1 MRSTKTFVIWVL
13 CVFYDR
19 MSNHSERF
27 TGENMKDRANV
38 ILKKG
43 GGRLLKSGGSWIFDN
58 EIAKVEGTFINGD
71 VVSVVDFDG
80 YGLGCGFI
88 NANSKIRVRL
98 LSRDPETEIN
108 DDFFAERVRAAW
120 EYRKKTVDTSS
131 CRVIFGEA
139 DDLPGLTVDKYEDV
153 LAVQSLSL
161 GMDRWK
167 EEIVSILKEVL
178 LADGIRIRGVYER
191 SDPKERLKEGMERK
205 KGFIG
210 EPFDTTVQ
218 ITENDVKYFVD
229 VENGQKTGFFL
240 DQKYNRKAIWP
251 MAEGAEVLDCFTH
264 TGSFGLNA
272 AKAGAAHVTSVDAS
286 ESAIAMALKNAEING
301 FSAGM
306 AEDVDRSMSL
316 LKPDGD
322 TPTANSEGKE
332 NNGILNKAAEDN
344 AADQKPQIEYLVA
357 DVMELLPHLAEEGK
371 QYDLVILDP
380 PAFAKS
386 KANLKNAVRGYREL
400 NTAGM
405 RLVKR
410 GGFLATCS
418 CSHFMTKELFENMLR
433 DAARRAHVRLRQVE
447 ARTQAPDHPI
457 LWTAEES
464 SYLKFYIFQI
474 V

>member
-1 MRSTKTFVIWVL
+1 M
-13 CVFYDR
+13 
-19 MSNHSERF
+19 E
-27 TGENMKDRANV
+27 DRAKV

-43 GGRLLKSGGSWIFDN
+43 GGRLLKSGGSWVFDN
-58 EIAKVEGTFINGD
+58 EIAKVEGVFRSGD
-71 VVSVVDFDG
+71 VVSVLDFDG

-88 NANSKIRVRL
+88 NVNSKIRVRL
-98 LSRDPETEIN
+98 LARDPEAEIN
-108 DDFFAERVRAAW
+108 RDFFAERVGAAW

-153 LAVQSLSL
+153 LVVQSLSL
-161 GMDRWK
+161 GMDRRK
-167 EEIVSILKEVL
+167 EEIVDLLKDILL
-178 LADGIRIRGVYER
+178 RDGIRIRGVYER

-210 EPFDTTVQ
+210 EPFDTVVQ
-218 ITENDVKYFVD
+218 IAENDVKYFVD

-251 MAEGAEVLDCFTH
+251 MAKGADVLDCFTH

-272 AKAGAAHVTSVDAS
+272 AKAGAAHVMSVDAS
-286 ESAIAMALKNAEING
+286 ESAIAMAMRNAELNG
-301 FSAGM
+301 FSAAM
-306 AEDVDRSMSL
+306 
-316 LKPDGD
+316 
-322 TPTANSEGKE
+322 
-332 NNGILNKAAEDN
+332 
-344 AADQKPQIEYLVA
+344 AADAHCENVLSNSADDLMNKDSSEKQESKSSPSGTDSQIEYVVA
-357 DVMELLPHLAEEGK
+357 DVMELLPQLASEGK
-371 QYDLVILDP
+371 QYGLVILDP

-386 KANLKNAVRGYREL
+386 KANLKNAIRGYREL

-418 CSHFMTKELFENMLR
+418 CSHFMTRELFENMLR
-433 DAARRAHVRLRQVE
+433 AAARRAHVRLRQVE

-474 V
+474 C